1 MKKYFILLLVLIA
14 CQVSAVR
21 VNPQGVG
28 EVLLVPYYTVNN
40 GLNTMVTVTNTTEG
54 VKAVKINIRESLNG
68 YAVSSYNV
76 YLGEYD
82 SWSFVMGAY
91 PSSADSYAGQEFA
104 ALASSDNSCAP
115 MLNKSV
121 HEFNPHVL
129 VNGSEDI
136 HRGREGFIEI
146 LEMGVV
152 EGELAAAATN
162 WNGYPQNCALIVS
175 AWESGGSWDSNPNL
189 NLQPVTG
196 GLMAEA
202 DMIDVAQGINY
213 SLPVVALEEF
223 FAEGS
228 IHHKAPG
235 DDSVSLDL
243 AAPMA
248 TVYANK
254 KSYQLSFERGI
265 DAVSAVLMADKV
277 MSTYNYEADVSG
289 QNETVYTQ
297 PTRRFYQSSPGYI
310 SHAPFPT
317 SNANECS
324 RDQVYGGVELQQA
337 IWDRESQFNT
347 TAGGVPGAPQPPN
360 NSFCGS
366 VFVQSFVS
374 PGSNQSESPL
384 TQSNNFQVL
393 FGVSGGSEHGFTR
406 IGFVDTRSLVGTDM
420 NTDKTVHL
428 MGLPIIGVTLKRFTN
443 HNAAPGVMAQ
453 YGFSQPIKK
462 KIRLIE
468 IDY

>member
-1 MKKYFILLLVLIA
+1 MKRYLAPILLLVA
-14 CQVSAVR
+14 FHASAVR

-40 GLNTMVTVTNTTEG
+40 GLNTTVTVTNTTEE
-54 VKAVKINIRESLNG
+54 VKAIKINIRESLNG
-68 YAVSSYNV
+68 YSVSSYNV
-76 YLGEYD
+76 YLSAFD

-91 PSSADSYAGQEFA
+91 PSSADGYAGQEFA

-115 MLNKSV
+115 MLNKSA

-136 HRGREGFIEI
+136 NRGREGFIEI
-146 LEMGVV
+146 IEMGVL
-152 EGELAAAATN
+152 EGQLAVAATM
-162 WNGYPQNCALIVS
+162 NGSGVPNNCALLES
-175 AWESGGSWDSNPNL
+175 AWDNAGSWDVNPNR
-189 NLQPVTG
+189 NLLPVTG
-196 GLMAEA
+196 GLTAEV

-213 SLPVVALEEF
+213 SLPVVALEDF

-228 IHHKAPG
+228 IHHTEPG

-248 TVYANK
+248 SVYANK

-310 SHAPFPT
+310 SHTPFPT
-317 SNANECS
+317 SNANGCS

-337 IWDRESQFNT
+337 IWDRESQYNT
-347 TAGGVPGAPQPPN
+347 TAGGVGGVPQPPN

-374 PGSNQSESPL
+374 PGSNQSKSPL

-393 FGVSGGSEHGFTR
+393 FGVSGGSEQGFTR
-406 IGFVDTRSLVGTDM
+406 VGFVDTRPLVGIDI

-443 HNAAPGVMAQ
+443 NNAAPGIMAQ
-453 YGFSQPIKK
+453 YGFSQPIKTK
-462 KIRLIE
+462 SRLIE
-468 IDY
+468 VD